1 MMENRFQRDPPRE
14 WYETGRDRESTMTN
28 ERRQSGEIWLRGN
41 LRPVA
46 WLAALAAV
54 IAGVL
59 CVTVAVAAA
68 SLSYSLLVA
77 TFSCVAGAVIG
88 MLASAAARPR
98 LERVDN
104 CLRVRL
110 SPTTVE
116 DVPLEAVECFF
127 QGSNPIARSGEP
139 TCGNHAAFRVNTLVM
154 RLAERFADYSKRP
167 TFTPWGTWDDGY
179 VVFDGRWCEPLSA
192 DLAKQL
198 SRRLIDAKR
207 SLAEEQASDG
217 QSSAGQSSA
226 GQSAGVGP

>member
-1 MMENRFQRDPPRE
+1 
-14 WYETGRDRESTMTN
+14 MTN

-54 IAGVL
+54 VAGVL
-59 CVTVAVAAA
+59 GVTVAVAAA

-77 TFSCVAGAVIG
+77 TFVSIVGAVIG
-88 MLASAAARPR
+88 TLASAAARPR
-98 LERVDN
+98 LERVDD

-110 SPTTVE
+110 SPTSVE
-116 DVPLEAVECFF
+116 EVPLEAVECFF

-139 TCGNHAAFRVNTLVM
+139 TCGDHAAFRVNTLVM

-207 SLAEEQASDG
+207 SLSEEQSPKG
-217 QSSAGQSSA
+217 VSSAD
-226 GQSAGVGP
+226 QSAGVGP

>member
-1 MMENRFQRDPPRE
+1 
-14 WYETGRDRESTMTN
+14 MTN

-46 WLAALAAV
+46 WLAALASV
-54 IAGVL
+54 VAGGLIV
-59 CVTVAVAAA
+59 AA
-68 SLSYSLLVA
+68 SLQASSLPYFLLA
-77 TFSCVAGAVIG
+77 TAPFCGAAAGIVG
-88 MLASAAARPR
+88 TLASAAARPR
-98 LERVDN
+98 LERVDD

-116 DVPLEAVECFF
+116 EVPLEAVECFF

-139 TCGNHAAFRVNTLVM
+139 TCGDHAAFRVNTLVM

-207 SLAEEQASDG
+207 SLSEEQASKG
-217 QSSAGQSSA
+217 VSSA

>member
-28 ERRQSGEIWLRGN
+28 ERRQSGEVWLRGN

-59 CVTVAVAAA
+59 SVTVAVAAA

-77 TFSCVAGAVIG
+77 TFSGVAGAVIG
-88 MLASAAARPR
+88 TLAYAAARPR

-110 SPTTVE
+110 SPTIVE

-139 TCGNHAAFRVNTLVM
+139 TCGDHAAFRVNTLVM
-154 RLAERFADYSKRP
+154 RLAERFADYAKRP

-207 SLAEEQASDG
+207 SLAEEQASEG
-217 QSSAGQSSA
+217 QSLAGQAS
-226 GQSAGVGP
+226 GNQSAGVGP

>member
-1 MMENRFQRDPPRE
+1 
-14 WYETGRDRESTMTN
+14 MTN
-28 ERRQSGEIWLRGN
+28 ECRQSGEIWLRGN

-59 CVTVAVAAA
+59 GVTVALAAA

-77 TFSCVAGAVIG
+77 TVSCIAGAVIG
-88 MLASAAARPR
+88 TLASAAARPR

-110 SPTTVE
+110 SPTSVE

-139 TCGNHAAFRVNTLVM
+139 TCGDRAAFRVNTLVM
-154 RLAERFADYSKRP
+154 RLAERYANFSKRP

-217 QSSAGQSSA
+217 QSFAGQASA
-226 GQSAGVGP
+226 DQASADQSAGVGP